1 MPIKFRI
8 SWFWTLCITSL
19 CVETTQLHSY
29 VAHLVRV
36 CTALQRTQVPF
47 PGHMSGSSHWP
58 VSPDP
63 GDLMASTGTAFMCT
77 PYMGLIIEWD
87 LLCSDNKLQIP
98 VLRYSKII
106 PYAHCGSRPRYPLT
120 VLLHYP
126 RHWQADDDQISG
138 RRHQK
143 NLRPEIKYLSSIVVH
158 VIYAHDSWLQLVLTW
173 VTAREASSVPQKD
186 KRMKLTSALEIFATE
201 LFPGE
206 TQWQ

>member
-1 MPIKFRI
+1 MHTIHKKYTVLLTMPIKFRI

-106 PYAHCGSRPRYPLT
+106 PYAHCGSRPRYHSLSCCT
-120 VLLHYP
+120 ILVTDRLMMIRFQGEGP
-126 RHWQADDDQISG
+126 RKISD
-138 RRHQK
+138 
-143 NLRPEIKYLSSIVVH
+143 L
-158 VIYAHDSWLQLVLTW
+158 
-173 VTAREASSVPQKD
+173 
-186 KRMKLTSALEIFATE
+186 KLNTSA
-201 LFPGE
+201 
-206 TQWQ
+206 Q

>member
-1 MPIKFRI
+1 MHTIHKKYTVLLTMPIKFRI

-47 PGHMSGSSHWP
+47 PGHISGSSHWP

-77 PYMGLIIEWD
+77 PYMGLIIKWD

-98 VLRYSKII
+98 VLRYSKGLFLM
-106 PYAHCGSRPRYPLT
+106 PTVGLDPGTTHCL
-120 VLLHYP
+120 V
-126 RHWQADDDQISG
+126 A
-138 RRHQK
+138 
-143 NLRPEIKYLSSIVVH
+143 LSS
-158 VIYAHDSWLQLVLTW
+158 SLTGW
-173 VTAREASSVPQKD
+173 WWSDFRAKAPEKSQT
-186 KRMKLTSALEIFATE
+186 
-201 LFPGE
+201 
-206 TQWQ
+206 WN